1 MPEPDEQQ
9 EKDYLVS
16 FTDPAD
22 GSRWEGPVTE
32 TETDTVEE
40 LLRKDYSSDII
51 QDVREFAPPNWVDSD
66 SSLDG
71 IDDLEEYWWYNFRM
85 PPHQYDRVQ
94 QLAEQRIQELEQLK
108 GEVDPALISQIEQRK
123 QLVAGKPLEEVAR
136 LKHAAYYR
144 AMQQLRAAKAAQKQ
158 QDQQQALEAAGAPTD
173 IIPANL
179 ITMTPAEYLERSS
192 AQAAASTS
200 ASSPSSSSGKRGSKQ
215 QQQQGAYKDSAYHP
229 SRQQVEDPEVWDPS
243 WTNPGYTRHP
253 QVVAQLADAVSSLF
267 PGRSSQQV
275 AGAGEDSSHA
285 LAAAAAPSSS
295 SYTQQQYRKW
305 AQKVTAAA
313 AARPFQAY
321 TPAYAAQL
329 AREQR
334 LQQRRRLVRQAF
346 LLGLGAVLLRQ
357 GWRWWRGRGKAQ
369 ARQQQQQVAGGS
381 RRRQQVPA

>member
-9 EKDYLVS
+9 GKDYPLS

-22 GSRWEGPVTE
+22 GSRWEGPVTD

-94 QLAEQRIQELEQLK
+94 ELAAQRIEDLEQLK

-173 IIPANL
+173 IIPADL
-179 ITMTPAEYLERSS
+179 ITMTPAEYLERST

-200 ASSPSSSSGKRGSKQ
+200 TSSSSRGKHSSRQ

-229 SRQQVEDPEVWDPS
+229 SRQQVEDPEVWDPAWS
-243 WTNPGYTRHP
+243 HPGYTRHP
-253 QVVAQLADAVSSLF
+253 QVVTQLASVVSSLF
-267 PGRSSQQV
+267 PGSSTQQL
-275 AGAGEDSSHA
+275 ATGAEDSSYSLAGSATSSSSHTQQQQRKWVQQV
-285 LAAAAAPSSS
+285 AAAAAS
-295 SYTQQQYRKW
+295 
-305 AQKVTAAA
+305 
-313 AARPFQAY
+313 RPFQAY
-321 TPAYAAQL
+321 TPSYAAQL

-346 LLGLGAVLLRQ
+346 LLGVGAVLLRQ
-357 GWRWWRGRGKAQ
+357 GWRWWKGRGK
-369 ARQQQQQVAGGS
+369 ARQQQQQKQQQAEGRS
-381 RRRQQVPA
+381 RRRQQVPV